1 MAPPRVIAIDF
12 DGVIHSFTSGWQG
25 ALKANDPIVPGIK
38 EVIAELRQDYQV
50 IVMSSRCLHPGGTK
64 TIEKYLNKYG
74 IIVDGITGEKI
85 PALVYVDDRAI
96 TFRQAEG
103 MVDQIRKFEPWHRG
117 W

>member
-38 EVIAELRQDYQV
+38 EVIAELRQDYRV

-64 TIEKYLNKYG
+64 TIETYLNKYG